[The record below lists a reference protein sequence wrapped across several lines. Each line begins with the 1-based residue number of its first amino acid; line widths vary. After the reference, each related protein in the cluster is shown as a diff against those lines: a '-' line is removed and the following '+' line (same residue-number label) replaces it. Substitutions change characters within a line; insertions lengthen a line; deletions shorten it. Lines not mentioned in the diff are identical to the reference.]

1 MNIFTELFFTLLKI
15 PRLPIGFSKRL
26 HLTIVLIKLA
36 FNKIIFKKQ
45 SPAKIKLFGFEIE
58 DYNYRLLDYLVK
70 EVFVSFDYN
79 FKTDNPSPVIVD
91 CGANVGMA
99 SLFFKWIYP
108 NAKIYAFEPQ
118 PKTFGYLKNNIE
130 KNGLK
135 DIQIFNLALSNE
147 NGKIDFYI
155 DDSANLMGSILE
167 SRVSGTKVEV
177 ECRKLSDIVKEP
189 IDLLKVDVEGAETLI
204 MSDIIQNNLLN
215 KKQIK
220 QILMEYHHKIPN
232 QKSNFGHF
240 LIPFE
245 KANYEYQLKTDYSKH
260 DDFQDI
266 LIHFY

>member
-1 MNIFTELFFTLLKI
+1 MNIFIELFIALFKI
-15 PRLPIGFSKRL
+15 PQLPISLSKKL
-26 HLTIVLIKLA
+26 HLVFALIKLS
-36 FNKIIFKKQ
+36 FLKIISKKK
-45 SPAKIKLFGFEIE
+45 SPAKINLFGFTIE

-79 FKTDNPSPVIVD
+79 FKADKSNPVIVD

-99 SLFFKWIYP
+99 TLFFKWLYP

-118 PKTFGYLKNNIE
+118 PKTFGYLKSNVEVNN
-130 KNGLK
+130 LK
-135 DIQIFNLALSNE
+135 DVQIFNLALSNQ
-147 NGKIDFYI
+147 NGFIDFYI

-167 SRVSGTKVEV
+167 SRVSGQKVQV
-177 ECRKLSDIVKEP
+177 ECKKLSDIVKEP

-204 MSDIIQNNLLN
+204 MDDIIQNKLLN
-215 KKQIK
+215 KQNIK

-232 QKSNFGHF
+232 QKSVFGKF

-245 KANYEYQLKTDYSKH
+245 ESGYEYQLKTEYQNH
-260 DDFQDI
+260 DEFQDI